1 MPITE
6 NVKENIMTIDL
17 PHSMKNY
24 TGIDRMNFIYNSELF
39 AKYFADGWK
48 ILCIFHG
55 QNKVTLYKP

>member
-6 NVKENIMTIDL
+6 DVKENIMTIEL
-17 PHSMKNY
+17 PNLMKNY

-48 ILCIFHG
+48 ILSIFHG